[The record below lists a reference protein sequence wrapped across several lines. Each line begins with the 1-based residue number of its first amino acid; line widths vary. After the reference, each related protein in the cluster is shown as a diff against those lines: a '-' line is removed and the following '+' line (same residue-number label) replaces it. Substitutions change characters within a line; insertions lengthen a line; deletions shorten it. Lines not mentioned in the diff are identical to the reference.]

1 MCPDPIVSTQNMDML
16 VEETSKQILSLES
29 GKSYGVGKG
38 WMLTEATLTIHS
50 PDFMYQAKFLGRSD
64 V

>member
-1 MCPDPIVSTQNMDML
+1 MDML